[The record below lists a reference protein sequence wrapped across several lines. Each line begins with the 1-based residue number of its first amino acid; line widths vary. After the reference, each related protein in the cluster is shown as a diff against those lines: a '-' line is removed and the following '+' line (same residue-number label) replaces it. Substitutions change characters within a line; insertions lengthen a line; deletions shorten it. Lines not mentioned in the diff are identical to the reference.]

1 MAIFLGVCVMHT
13 YYSNRAKEYEA
24 VYDRDDS
31 VRQAEQLTLQQK
43 LKGLCC
49 EKEVLEVACGTG
61 YWTQYVAEVAEHITA
76 VDYSEEVLEV
86 ARAKGLPENKVSFHK
101 GDAFELGK
109 FQKTFQGAYANFWF
123 SHIAKEEVTN
133 FLEQF
138 HKVLEKGAMICFADN
153 MYNEGIGG
161 QLLHKDGDENTYKV
175 RSLASGEHYEIIKN
189 YYTKEELI
197 AIFGPF
203 AIDLEVH
210 MGECF
215 WWITYTVK

>member
-1 MAIFLGVCVMHT
+1 MYT
-13 YYSNRAKEYEA
+13 YYSNRAKEYET
-24 VYDRDDS
+24 VYDRDDA
-31 VRQAEQLTLQQK
+31 VRQAEQFILQQK
-43 LKGLCC
+43 LKELFR
-49 EKEVLEVACGTG
+49 EKEILEVACGTG
-61 YWTQYVAEVAEHITA
+61 YWTQYVVEVAAYITA
-76 VDYSEEVLEV
+76 IDYSEEVLDVEK
-86 ARAKGLPENKVSFHK
+86 AKELPKERVSFHK
-101 GDAFELGK
+101 GDAFELGR

-161 QLLHKDGDENTYKV
+161 QLLYKDGDENTYKV

-197 AIFGPF
+197 ATFELF